1 MICVNQV
8 TTRSH
13 TGANRRLKYARTFD
27 LGFHVIYV
35 RPAWQGLHRQT
46 GRKAAAQVISI
57 IDPQNINI
65 AGNNIIQHLL
75 MNTSA
80 TTVLLSL
87 NHS

>member
-1 MICVNQV
+1 M
-8 TTRSH
+8 SH
-13 TGANRRLKYARTFD
+13 ISDQR
-27 LGFHVIYV
+27 
-35 RPAWQGLHRQT
+35 QGLHRQT

-80 TTVLLSL
+80 ATVVFPLD
-87 NHS
+87 H